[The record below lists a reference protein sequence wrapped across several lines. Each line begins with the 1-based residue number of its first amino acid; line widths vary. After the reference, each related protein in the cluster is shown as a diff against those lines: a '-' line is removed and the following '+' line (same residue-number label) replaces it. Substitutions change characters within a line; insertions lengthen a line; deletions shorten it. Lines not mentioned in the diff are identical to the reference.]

1 MTPPRRARS
10 TVCLTLASTLV
21 VAASSG
27 CSLFESKPD
36 PGDAARALAGA
47 LSKGDVSGVAWQG
60 TTAAK
65 ANAFVA
71 TAFKGMSPV
80 KPAVSVASVK
90 VADGSDR
97 ATATLAS
104 RWDVSASATDW
115 TYQTQVAMT
124 LVDGTWQMAWSPTI
138 LAPDLKADEALDLT
152 RTLPKRADIVDAA
165 GKPIVTER
173 EVSVVGIDKTR
184 VSGAA
189 ATASAKALATV
200 LDIDPA
206 AFAAKVSSAGAKAF
220 VPALTLRK
228 SDPMLEANLARIDAV
243 TGALRVASLQML
255 GPTRTWAGPILGT
268 VSEATAEQVKNS
280 NGALR
285 PGDEVGQNGLQ
296 YRYDKQLRGTP
307 GLAVL
312 AVQKGADGSVLDKR
326 QLFAETSK
334 DGEPLKVS
342 LDQKAQT
349 AAEAA
354 LAQQTKQPTALVVV
368 KVSTGEVLAAAVG
381 PGADGSTLAL
391 AGKNPPGST
400 FKIASSLAL
409 VRKGATADTKLP
421 CTNTLTVNG
430 RQFANYTDFPS
441 NKLGNIPLTAALAFS
456 CNTAFISQYQKVSQA
471 ELTSAAQSLGMGEA
485 LDLPFTGFLGSV
497 PATTDVV
504 EHAASFIGQGRV
516 EASPL
521 TMALVVASVMKGQT
535 VRPTLVESAPALPA
549 PATPLKPAE
558 AAVLQQEMQAVVTE
572 GSGKVLAQVGVQYA
586 KTGTA
591 EFGTTNPPK
600 THAWM
605 VAGRGDLAIAAFND
619 EGKSGTTAAAPFIIS
634 FLKAY
639 DAK

>member
-1 MTPPRRARS
+1 MTPPRRATT

-21 VAASSG
+21 VATASG
-27 CSLFESKPD
+27 CSFFESKPD
-36 PGDAARALAGA
+36 AGDAARSLAAALT
-47 LSKGDVSGVAWQG
+47 KGDVSGIAWQG

-65 ANAFVA
+65 ANAFVGA
-71 TAFKGMSPV
+71 AFKGMSPV
-80 KPAVSVASVK
+80 KPLVSLASIK
-90 VADGSDR
+90 LEDGSDR
-97 ATATLAS
+97 ATATLAAK
-104 RWDVSASATDW
+104 WDVSESPTDW
-115 TYQTQVAMT
+115 TYQTQAGMT
-124 LVDGTWQMAWSPTI
+124 LVDGVWQVAWSPRI
-138 LAPDLKADEALDLT
+138 LAPDLTADESLDLT
-152 RTLPKRADIVDAA
+152 RTAPKRADIVDTS
-165 GKPIVTER
+165 GKAIVTER
-173 EVSVVGIDKTR
+173 EVSIVGIDKTK

-200 LDIDPA
+200 LGIDPTA
-206 AFAAKVSSAGAKAF
+206 YAAKVSKAGSKAF

-228 SDPMLEANLARIDAV
+228 DDPTLTDNTDRIDAV
-243 TGALRVASLQML
+243 AGSLRQASLQML
-255 GPTRTWAGPILGT
+255 GPTRTWAGPVLGT
-268 VSEATAEQVKNS
+268 VSDATAEQIKNAK
-280 NGALR
+280 GALQA
-285 PGDEVGQNGLQ
+285 GDEVGQNGLQ

-312 AVQKGADGSVLDKR
+312 AVKKGSDGSVVDKR
-326 QLFAETSK
+326 ELFAEASK
-334 DGEPLKVS
+334 DGEPLAIS

-381 PGADGSTLAL
+381 PGAGGSTLAL

-409 VRKGATADTKLP
+409 VRQGATADTKLP
-421 CTNTLTVNG
+421 CTNTITVNG
-430 RQFANYTDFPS
+430 RRFANYTDFPS
-441 NKLGNIPLTAALAFS
+441 NKLGDIPLTAALAFS

-471 ELTSAAQSLGMGEA
+471 ELTTAAESLGMGEK

-497 PATTDVV
+497 PDTSDIV
-504 EHAASFIGQGRV
+504 EHAASFIGQGKV

-521 TMALVVASVMKGQT
+521 TMALVVASVMKGAT
-535 VRPTLVESAPALPA
+535 VRPKLVESAAALPA

-558 AAVLQQEMQAVVTE
+558 AAVLQQEMRAVVTE

-591 EFGTTNPPK
+591 EFGTTNPPQ

-605 VAGRGDLAIAAFND
+605 VAGRGDLAIAAFN
-619 EGKSGTTAAAPFIIS
+619 EQGKSGTTAAAPFIIS
-634 FLKAY
+634 FLNAY

>member
-1 MTPPRRARS
+1 MTPTRRAK
-10 TVCLTLASTLV
+10 TTTCLTLASTLV
-21 VAASSG
+21 VAAASG
-27 CSLFESKPD
+27 CSIFDSKPD
-36 PGDAARALAGA
+36 PGDAARALASA

-60 TTAAK
+60 STAAK
-65 ANAFVA
+65 ANAFVGA
-71 TAFKGMSPV
+71 AFKGMGTV
-80 KPAVSVASVK
+80 KPSVSLASIK
-90 VADGSDR
+90 LEDGSDR

-104 RWDVSASATDW
+104 RWDVSPSPTDW
-115 TYQTQVAMT
+115 TYQTQAAMT
-124 LVDGTWQMAWSPTI
+124 LVDGAWQVTWSPRI
-138 LAPDLKADEALDLT
+138 LAPDLAAEETLDLT
-152 RTLPKRADIVDAA
+152 RTSPQRADIIDPA
-165 GKPIVTER
+165 GKAIVTER
-173 EVSVVGIDKTR
+173 EVSVVGIDKTK

-200 LDIDPA
+200 LDIDPTTY
-206 AFAAKVSSAGAKAF
+206 AAKVSAAGGKAF

-228 SDPMLEANLARIDAV
+228 SDPALAANAVRIDAV

-268 VSEATAEQVKNS
+268 VSEATAEQVTSSK
-280 NGALR
+280 GALR
-285 PGDEVGQNGLQ
+285 AGDEVGQSGLQ

-307 GLAVL
+307 GLAVQ
-312 AVQKGADGSVLDKR
+312 AVKKGADGSALDKR
-326 QLFAETSK
+326 ELFAEASK
-334 DGEPLKVS
+334 DGESLTVS

-381 PGADGSTLAL
+381 PGAGGSTLAL

-409 VRKGATADTKLP
+409 VRKGATPSTKLP
-421 CTNTLTVNG
+421 CTSTITVNG
-430 RQFANYTDFPS
+430 RRFANYTDFPS
-441 NKLGNIPLTAALAFS
+441 NKLGNIPLTTALAFS

-471 ELTSAAQSLGMGEA
+471 ELTSAAQSLGMGET

-521 TMALVVASVMKGQT
+521 TMAIVVASVMKGQT
-535 VRPTLVESAPALPA
+535 VRPKLVESSPALPA

-558 AAVLQQEMQAVVTE
+558 AAVIQQEMRAVVTE

-591 EFGTTNPPK
+591 EFGTTNPPQ

-605 VAGRGDLAIAAFND
+605 VAGRGDLAIAAFN
-619 EGKSGTTAAAPFIIS
+619 EKGKSGTTAAAPFIIS